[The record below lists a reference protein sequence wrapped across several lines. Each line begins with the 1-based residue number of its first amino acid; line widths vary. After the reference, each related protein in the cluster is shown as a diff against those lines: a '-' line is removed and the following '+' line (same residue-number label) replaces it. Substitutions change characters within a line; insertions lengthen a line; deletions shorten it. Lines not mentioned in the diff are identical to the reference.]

1 MEQAIVACSTP
12 PGRGAISIVRI
23 SGKEVKSIIYG
34 LFSQK
39 FDHGTSKVAETSLSE
54 GFIEKCLISCF
65 EGPASYTGE
74 DVAEISCHGNPLIVR
89 ALIQKCIELGARDA
103 KPGEFTQRA
112 FLNNKIDLAQSE
124 AVIDLINASSGA
136 AMVAASKSVSGNF
149 GESVDKI
156 LENLRKIRILVE
168 SSIDFSDQDTNIDFM
183 QINSLFNDF
192 RCLLE
197 DFDARIEEGIRIMS
211 EHRVVVAGPPNVGK
225 SSIMNILS
233 GEEASIVAE
242 IKGTTRDPI
251 YKKIQIKDLQVDIY
265 DTAGINEETKDEIE
279 KLGID
284 KSRSLIEGADL
295 ILEVVDSEN
304 RDFSLKKDEN
314 ILKVFNKSDIS
325 GPPKGF
331 DGVVVSALKKRNI
344 GALEEKIYELLSGGV
359 TDALFSARERHR
371 NLVKKAFL
379 EIDSCPG
386 PIDMKN
392 VDIAAEHLKLA
403 DILLG
408 DIKSPMSAD
417 DFLGEIFSAFCIGK

>member
-12 PGRGAISIVRI
+12 QGRGAISVVRI

-34 LFSQK
+34 LFSLK

-54 GFIEKCLISCF
+54 GFNEKCLISCF

-89 ALIQKCIELGARDA
+89 ALIQKCIELGARNA
-103 KPGEFTQRA
+103 NPGEFTQRS

-149 GESVDKI
+149 GDNVDKI
-156 LENLRKIRILVE
+156 LKNLRRIRILVE

-192 RCLLE
+192 RCLLGE
-197 DFDARIEEGIRIMS
+197 FDARIEEGIRIMS

-233 GEEASIVAE
+233 GEEASIVTE

-284 KSRSLIEGADL
+284 KSRALIEGADL
-295 ILEVVDSEN
+295 ILEVVDLEN

-314 ILKVFNKSDIS
+314 ILKVFNKSDIYD
-325 GPPKGF
+325 PPKGF
-331 DGVVVSALKKRNI
+331 DGVVVSALEKRNI
-344 GALEEKIYELLSGGV
+344 VALEEKIYELLSGDGP
-359 TDALFSARERHR
+359 DALFSARERHR

-403 DILLG
+403 DMFLG

-417 DFLGEIFSAFCIGK
+417 DFLGEIFSTFCIGK

>member
-1 MEQAIVACSTP
+1 LDQAIVACSTP
-12 PGRGAISIVRI
+12 PGRGAISVVRI
-23 SGKEVKSIIYG
+23 SGKEAKSIINN
-34 LFSQK
+34 LFSLE
-39 FDHGTSKVAETSLSE
+39 FDHGTSKVAETNLSE
-54 GFIEKCLISCF
+54 GFNEKCLISCF
-65 EGPASYTGE
+65 EGPSSYTGE

-89 ALIQKCIELGARDA
+89 ALIQKCIELGARNA
-103 KPGEFTQRA
+103 NPGEFTQRA

-124 AVIDLINASSGA
+124 AVIDLINASSSA

-149 GESVDKI
+149 GENVDKI
-156 LENLRKIRILVE
+156 LESLRKVRILVE

-183 QINSLFNDF
+183 QINALFKDF

-197 DFDARIEEGIRIMS
+197 DFDEKIEEGIRIMS

-233 GEEASIVAE
+233 GEEASIVTE

-265 DTAGINEETKDEIE
+265 DTAGINDETVDEIE

-295 ILEVVDSEN
+295 ILEVIDAEN
-304 RDFSLKKDEN
+304 RDFSLKKNGN

-325 GPPKGF
+325 SPPKEFEGI
-331 DGVVVSALKKRNI
+331 VVSALEKKNI
-344 GALEEKIYELLSGGV
+344 SALEEKIYELLSSGGS
-359 TDALFSARERHR
+359 DALFSARERHR
-371 NLVKKAFL
+371 NLVKKAFM
-379 EIDSCPG
+379 EIDSCPD
-386 PIDMKN
+386 PIDVKN

-403 DILLG
+403 DMFLG

>member
-1 MEQAIVACSTP
+1 MDQAIVACSTP
-12 PGRGAISIVRI
+12 PGRGAISVVRI
-23 SGKEVKSIIYG
+23 SGKEVKNIIND
-34 LFSQK
+34 LFSLE
-39 FDHGTSKVAETSLSE
+39 FDHGTSKVAETNLSE
-54 GFIEKCLISCF
+54 GFNEKCLISCF
-65 EGPASYTGE
+65 ESPSSYTGE

-89 ALIQKCIELGARDA
+89 ALIQKCIELGARNA
-103 KPGEFTQRA
+103 NPGEFTQRA

-124 AVIDLINASSGA
+124 AVIDLINASSSA

-149 GESVDKI
+149 GENVDKI
-156 LENLRKIRILVE
+156 LESLRKIRILVE

-183 QINSLFNDF
+183 QINALFKDF
-192 RCLLE
+192 RRLLE
-197 DFDARIEEGIRIMS
+197 DFDENIEAGIRIMS

-233 GEEASIVAE
+233 GEEASIVTE

-265 DTAGINEETKDEIE
+265 DTAGINDETVDEIE

-284 KSRSLIEGADL
+284 KSRSLIKGADL

-304 RDFSLKKDEN
+304 RDFSLKKNGN

-325 GPPKGF
+325 SPPKGF
-331 DGVVVSALKKRNI
+331 EGVVVSALEKKNI
-344 GALEEKIYELLSGGV
+344 SALEEKIYELLSSDGS
-359 TDALFSARERHR
+359 DALFSARERHR
-371 NLVKKAFL
+371 NLVKKAFM
-379 EIDSCPG
+379 EIDSCPD
-386 PIDMKN
+386 PIDVKN

-403 DILLG
+403 DIFLG

>member
-1 MEQAIVACSTP
+1 MDQAIVACSTP
-12 PGRGAISIVRI
+12 PGRGAISVVRI
-23 SGKEVKSIIYG
+23 SGKEVKSIIND
-34 LFSQK
+34 LFSLE
-39 FDHGTSKVAETSLSE
+39 FDHGTSKVAETNLSE
-54 GFIEKCLISCF
+54 GFNEKCLISCF
-65 EGPASYTGE
+65 ESPSSYTGE

-89 ALIQKCIELGARDA
+89 ALIQKCIELGARNA
-103 KPGEFTQRA
+103 NPGEFTQRA

-124 AVIDLINASSGA
+124 AVIDLINASSSA

-149 GESVDKI
+149 GENVDKI
-156 LENLRKIRILVE
+156 LESLRKIRILVE

-183 QINSLFNDF
+183 QINALFKDF
-192 RCLLE
+192 RSLLE
-197 DFDARIEEGIRIMS
+197 VFDEKIEEGIRIMS

-233 GEEASIVAE
+233 GEEASIVTE

-265 DTAGINEETKDEIE
+265 DTAGINDETVDEIE

-295 ILEVVDSEN
+295 ILEVVDAEN
-304 RDFSLKKDEN
+304 RDFSLKKNGN

-325 GPPKGF
+325 SPPIGF
-331 DGVVVSALKKRNI
+331 EGIVVSALEKKNI
-344 GALEEKIYELLSGGV
+344 SALEEKIYELLSSDGS
-359 TDALFSARERHR
+359 DALFSARERHR
-371 NLVKKAFL
+371 NLVKKAFM
-379 EIDSCPG
+379 EIDSCPD
-386 PIDMKN
+386 PIDVKN

-403 DILLG
+403 DIFLG

>member
-1 MEQAIVACSTP
+1 MDQAIVACSTP
-12 PGRGAISIVRI
+12 PGRGAISVVRI
-23 SGKEVKSIIYG
+23 SGKEAKSIINN
-34 LFSQK
+34 LFSLE
-39 FDHGTSKVAETSLSE
+39 FDHGTSKVAETNLSE
-54 GFIEKCLISCF
+54 GFNEKCLISCF
-65 EGPASYTGE
+65 EGPSSYTGE

-89 ALIQKCIELGARDA
+89 ALIQKCIELGARNA
-103 KPGEFTQRA
+103 NPGEFTQRA

-124 AVIDLINASSGA
+124 AVIDLINASSSA

-149 GESVDKI
+149 GENVDKI
-156 LENLRKIRILVE
+156 LKSLRKIRILVE
-168 SSIDFSDQDTNIDFM
+168 STIDFSDQDTNIDFM
-183 QINSLFNDF
+183 QINALFKDF

-197 DFDARIEEGIRIMS
+197 DFDEKIEEGIRIMS

-233 GEEASIVAE
+233 GEEASIVTE

-265 DTAGINEETKDEIE
+265 DTAGINDETVDEIE

-295 ILEVVDSEN
+295 ILEVIDAEN
-304 RDFSLKKDEN
+304 RDFSLKKNEN

-325 GPPKGF
+325 SPPKGF
-331 DGVVVSALKKRNI
+331 GGIVVSALEKKNI
-344 GALEEKIYELLSGGV
+344 SALEEKIYELLSSDGS
-359 TDALFSARERHR
+359 DALFSARERHR
-371 NLVKKAFL
+371 NLVKKAFM
-379 EIDSCPG
+379 EIDSCPS
-386 PIDMKN
+386 PIDVKN

-403 DILLG
+403 DIFLG

>member
-1 MEQAIVACSTP
+1 MDQAIVACSTP
-12 PGRGAISIVRI
+12 PGRGAISVVRI
-23 SGKEVKSIIYG
+23 SGKEAKSIINN
-34 LFSQK
+34 LFSLE
-39 FDHGTSKVAETSLSE
+39 FDHGTSKVAETNLSE
-54 GFIEKCLISCF
+54 GFNEKCLISCF
-65 EGPASYTGE
+65 EGPSSYTGE

-89 ALIQKCIELGARDA
+89 ALIQKCIELGARNA
-103 KPGEFTQRA
+103 NPGEFTQRA

-124 AVIDLINASSGA
+124 AVIDLINASSSA

-149 GESVDKI
+149 GENVDKI
-156 LENLRKIRILVE
+156 LESLRKVRILVE

-183 QINSLFNDF
+183 QINALFKDF

-197 DFDARIEEGIRIMS
+197 DFDEKIEEGIRIMS

-233 GEEASIVAE
+233 GEEASIVTE

-265 DTAGINEETKDEIE
+265 DTAGINDETVDEIE

-295 ILEVVDSEN
+295 ILEVIDAEN
-304 RDFSLKKDEN
+304 RDFSLKKNGN

-325 GPPKGF
+325 SPPKEFEGI
-331 DGVVVSALKKRNI
+331 VVSALEKKHI
-344 GALEEKIYELLSGGV
+344 SALEEKIYELLSSDGS
-359 TDALFSARERHR
+359 DALFSARERHR
-371 NLVKKAFL
+371 NLVKKAFM
-379 EIDSCPG
+379 EIDSCPD
-386 PIDMKN
+386 PIDVKN

-403 DILLG
+403 DMFLG

>member
-1 MEQAIVACSTP
+1 MDQAIVACSTP
-12 PGRGAISIVRI
+12 PGRGAISVVRI
-23 SGKEVKSIIYG
+23 SGKEAKSIINN
-34 LFSQK
+34 LFSLQ
-39 FDHGTSKVAETSLSE
+39 FDHGTSKVAETNLSE
-54 GFIEKCLISCF
+54 GFNEKCLISCF
-65 EGPASYTGE
+65 EGPSSYTGE

-89 ALIQKCIELGARDA
+89 ALVQKCIKLGARNA
-103 KPGEFTQRA
+103 NPGEFTQRA

-124 AVIDLINASSGA
+124 AVIDLINASSSA

-149 GESVDKI
+149 GENVDKI
-156 LENLRKIRILVE
+156 LESLRKIRILVE

-183 QINSLFNDF
+183 QINALFKDF
-192 RCLLE
+192 IRLLE
-197 DFDARIEEGIRIMS
+197 DFDEKIEEGIRIMS

-233 GEEASIVAE
+233 GEEASIVTE

-265 DTAGINEETKDEIE
+265 DTAGINDETMDEIE

-295 ILEVVDSEN
+295 ILEVVDAEN
-304 RDFSLKKDEN
+304 RDFSLKKNGN

-325 GPPKGF
+325 SPPKGF
-331 DGVVVSALKKRNI
+331 EGIVISALEKKNI
-344 GALEEKIYELLSGGV
+344 SALEEKIYELLSSGGS
-359 TDALFSARERHR
+359 DAFFSARERHR
-371 NLVKKAFL
+371 NLVKKAFI
-379 EIDSCPG
+379 EIDSCPD
-386 PIDMKN
+386 PIDVKN

-403 DILLG
+403 DIFLG

>member
-89 ALIQKCIELGARDA
+89 ALIQKCIELGARNA
-103 KPGEFTQRA
+103 NPGEFTQRA

-136 AMVAASKSVSGNF
+136 AMVAASKSISGNF

-168 SSIDFSDQDTNIDFM
+168 SSIDFSDQDTNIDYM
-183 QINSLFNDF
+183 QINRLFKDF
-192 RCLLE
+192 ISILE

-211 EHRVVVAGPPNVGK
+211 EHRVVVLG
-225 SSIMNILS
+225 LQTW
-233 GEEASIVAE
+233 AS
-242 IKGTTRDPI
+242 
-251 YKKIQIKDLQVDIY
+251 L
-265 DTAGINEETKDEIE
+265 
-279 KLGID
+279 
-284 KSRSLIEGADL
+284 
-295 ILEVVDSEN
+295 
-304 RDFSLKKDEN
+304 
-314 ILKVFNKSDIS
+314 
-325 GPPKGF
+325 
-331 DGVVVSALKKRNI
+331 AL
-344 GALEEKIYELLSGGV
+344 
-359 TDALFSARERHR
+359 
-371 NLVKKAFL
+371 
-379 EIDSCPG
+379 
-386 PIDMKN
+386 
-392 VDIAAEHLKLA
+392 
-403 DILLG
+403 
-408 DIKSPMSAD
+408 
-417 DFLGEIFSAFCIGK
+417 

>member
-1 MEQAIVACSTP
+1 MDQAIVACSTP
-12 PGRGAISIVRI
+12 PGRGAISVVRI
-23 SGKEVKSIIYG
+23 SGKEAKNIINN
-34 LFSQK
+34 LFSLE

-54 GFIEKCLISCF
+54 GFNEKCLISCF
-65 EGPASYTGE
+65 KGPSSYTGE

-89 ALIQKCIELGARDA
+89 ALIQKCIELGARNA
-103 KPGEFTQRA
+103 NPGEFTQRA

-124 AVIDLINASSGA
+124 AVIDLINASSSA

-156 LENLRKIRILVE
+156 LESLRKIRILVE

-183 QINSLFNDF
+183 QINALFKDF
-192 RCLLE
+192 RRLLE
-197 DFDARIEEGIRIMS
+197 GFDEKIEEGIRIMS

-233 GEEASIVAE
+233 GEEASIVTE

-265 DTAGINEETKDEIE
+265 DTAGINDETVDEIE

-284 KSRSLIEGADL
+284 KSRSLIERADL
-295 ILEVVDSEN
+295 ILEVIDAEN
-304 RDFSLKKDEN
+304 RDFSLKKNGN

-325 GPPKGF
+325 SPPKGF
-331 DGVVVSALKKRNI
+331 EGIVVSALEKKNI
-344 GALEEKIYELLSGGV
+344 SALEEKIYKLLSSGGS
-359 TDALFSARERHR
+359 DALFSARERHR
-371 NLVKKAFL
+371 NLVKKAFV
-379 EIDSCPG
+379 EIDSCPD
-386 PIDMKN
+386 PIDVEN
-392 VDIAAEHLKLA
+392 VDIAAENLKLA
-403 DILLG
+403 DIFLG

>member
-1 MEQAIVACSTP
+1 MDQAIVACSTP
-12 PGRGAISIVRI
+12 PGRGAISVVRI
-23 SGKEVKSIIYG
+23 SGKEAKSIVNS
-34 LFSQK
+34 LFSLE
-39 FDHGTSKVAETSLSE
+39 FDHGTSKVAETNVSE
-54 GFIEKCLISCF
+54 GFNEKCLISCF
-65 EGPASYTGE
+65 EGPSSYTGE

-89 ALIQKCIELGARDA
+89 ALIQKCIELGARNA
-103 KPGEFTQRA
+103 NPGEFTQRA

-124 AVIDLINASSGA
+124 AVIDLINASSSA

-149 GESVDKI
+149 GENVDKI
-156 LENLRKIRILVE
+156 LESLRKIRILVE

-183 QINSLFNDF
+183 QINALFKDF
-192 RCLLE
+192 ISLLE
-197 DFDARIEEGIRIMS
+197 DFDEKIEEGIRIMS

-233 GEEASIVAE
+233 GEEASIVTE

-265 DTAGINEETKDEIE
+265 DTAGINDETMDEIE

-295 ILEVVDSEN
+295 ILEVVDAEN
-304 RDFSLKKDEN
+304 KDFCLKKNGN

-325 GPPKGF
+325 SPPKGF
-331 DGVVVSALKKRNI
+331 EGIVVSALEKKNI
-344 GALEEKIYELLSGGV
+344 SALEEKIYELLSNRDS
-359 TDALFSARERHR
+359 DALFSARERHR
-371 NLVKKAFL
+371 NLVKKAFI
-379 EIDSCPG
+379 EIDSCPD
-386 PIDMKN
+386 PIVVKN

-403 DILLG
+403 DIFLG

>member
-1 MEQAIVACSTP
+1 LDQAIVACSTP
-12 PGRGAISIVRI
+12 PGRGAISVVRI
-23 SGKEVKSIIYG
+23 SGKEAKNIINN
-34 LFSQK
+34 LFSLE

-54 GFIEKCLISCF
+54 GFNEKCLISCF
-65 EGPASYTGE
+65 EGPSSYTGE

-89 ALIQKCIELGARDA
+89 ALIQKCIELGARNA
-103 KPGEFTQRA
+103 NPGEFTQRA

-124 AVIDLINASSGA
+124 AVIDLINASSSA

-149 GESVDKI
+149 GENVDKI
-156 LENLRKIRILVE
+156 LESLRKIRILVE

-183 QINSLFNDF
+183 QINALFKDF

-197 DFDARIEEGIRIMS
+197 DFDEKIEEGIRIMS

-233 GEEASIVAE
+233 GEEASIVTE

-265 DTAGINEETKDEIE
+265 DTAGINDETVDEIE

-284 KSRSLIEGADL
+284 KSRSLIERADL
-295 ILEVVDSEN
+295 ILEVIDAEN
-304 RDFSLKKDEN
+304 RDFSLKKNGN

-325 GPPKGF
+325 SPPEGF
-331 DGVVVSALKKRNI
+331 EGIVVSALEKKNI
-344 GALEEKIYELLSGGV
+344 SALEEKIYKFLSSGGS
-359 TDALFSARERHR
+359 DALFSARERHR
-371 NLVKKAFL
+371 NLVKKAFV
-379 EIDSCPG
+379 EIDSCPD
-386 PIDMKN
+386 PIDVEN

-403 DILLG
+403 DIFLG

>member
-1 MEQAIVACSTP
+1 MDQAIVACSTP
-12 PGRGAISIVRI
+12 PGRGAISVVRI
-23 SGKEVKSIIYG
+23 SGKEAKSIINN
-34 LFSQK
+34 LFSLE
-39 FDHGTSKVAETSLSE
+39 FDHGTSKVAETNLSE
-54 GFIEKCLISCF
+54 GFNEKCLISCF
-65 EGPASYTGE
+65 EGPSSYTGE

-89 ALIQKCIELGARDA
+89 ALIQKCIELGARNA
-103 KPGEFTQRA
+103 NPGEFTQRA

-124 AVIDLINASSGA
+124 AVIDLINASSSA

-149 GESVDKI
+149 GENVDKI
-156 LENLRKIRILVE
+156 LESLRKVRILVE

-183 QINSLFNDF
+183 QINALFKDF

-197 DFDARIEEGIRIMS
+197 DFDEKIEEGIRIMS

-233 GEEASIVAE
+233 GEEASIVTE

-265 DTAGINEETKDEIE
+265 DTAGINDETVDEIE

-295 ILEVVDSEN
+295 ILEVIDAEN
-304 RDFSLKKDEN
+304 RDFSLKKNGN

-325 GPPKGF
+325 SPPKEFEGI
-331 DGVVVSALKKRNI
+331 VVSALEKKNI
-344 GALEEKIYELLSGGV
+344 SALEEKIYELLSSDGS
-359 TDALFSARERHR
+359 DALFSARERHR
-371 NLVKKAFL
+371 NLVKKAFM
-379 EIDSCPG
+379 EIDSCPD
-386 PIDMKN
+386 PIDVKN

-403 DILLG
+403 DMFLG

>member
-12 PGRGAISIVRI
+12 QGRGAISVVRI
-23 SGKEVKSIIYG
+23 SGKEAKSIINN
-34 LFSQK
+34 LFSLE

-54 GFIEKCLISCF
+54 GFNEKCLISCF
-65 EGPASYTGE
+65 ESPSSYTGE

-89 ALIQKCIELGARDA
+89 ALIQKCIELGARNA
-103 KPGEFTQRA
+103 NPGEFTQRA

-124 AVIDLINASSGA
+124 AVIDLINASSSA
-136 AMVAASKSVSGNF
+136 AMVAASRSVSGNF
-149 GESVDKI
+149 GKNVDKI
-156 LENLRKIRILVE
+156 LESLRKIRILVE

-183 QINSLFNDF
+183 QINALFKDF
-192 RCLLE
+192 RRLLE
-197 DFDARIEEGIRIMS
+197 DFDEKIEEGIRIMS

-233 GEEASIVAE
+233 GEEASIVTE

-265 DTAGINEETKDEIE
+265 DTAGINDETVDEIE

-295 ILEVVDSEN
+295 ILEVIDAEN
-304 RDFSLKKDEN
+304 RDFTFKKNGN

-325 GPPKGF
+325 SPPKGF
-331 DGVVVSALKKRNI
+331 EGIVVSALEKKNI
-344 GALEEKIYELLSGGV
+344 SALEEKIYGLLSSGGS
-359 TDALFSARERHR
+359 DALFSARERHR
-371 NLVKKAFL
+371 NLVKKAFM
-379 EIDSCPG
+379 EIDSCPD
-386 PIDMKN
+386 PIDVKN

-403 DILLG
+403 DIFLG

>member
-295 ILEVVDSEN
+295 ILEIIDSEN

-344 GALEEKIYELLSGGV
+344 GALEEKIYELLSGDV

-379 EIDSCPG
+379 EIDSCPS

-392 VDIAAEHLKLA
+392 VDVAAEHLKLA

>member
-1 MEQAIVACSTP
+1 LDQAIVACSTP
-12 PGRGAISIVRI
+12 PGRGAISVVRI
-23 SGKEVKSIIYG
+23 SGKEAKSIINN
-34 LFSQK
+34 LFSLQ
-39 FDHGTSKVAETSLSE
+39 FDHGTSKVAETNLSE
-54 GFIEKCLISCF
+54 GFNEKCLISCF
-65 EGPASYTGE
+65 EGPSSYTGE

-89 ALIQKCIELGARDA
+89 ALVQKCIKLGARNA
-103 KPGEFTQRA
+103 NPGEFTQRA

-124 AVIDLINASSGA
+124 AVIDLINASSSA

-149 GESVDKI
+149 GENVDKI
-156 LENLRKIRILVE
+156 LESLRKIRILVE

-183 QINSLFNDF
+183 QINALFKDF
-192 RCLLE
+192 IRLLE
-197 DFDARIEEGIRIMS
+197 DFDEKIEEGIRIMS

-233 GEEASIVAE
+233 GEEASIVTE

-265 DTAGINEETKDEIE
+265 DTAGINDETMDEIE

-295 ILEVVDSEN
+295 ILEVVDAEN
-304 RDFSLKKDEN
+304 RDFSLKKNGN

-325 GPPKGF
+325 SPPKGF
-331 DGVVVSALKKRNI
+331 EGIVISALEKKNI
-344 GALEEKIYELLSGGV
+344 SALEEKIYELLSSGGS
-359 TDALFSARERHR
+359 DAFFSARERHR
-371 NLVKKAFL
+371 NLVKKAFI
-379 EIDSCPG
+379 EIDSCPD
-386 PIDMKN
+386 PIDVKN

-403 DILLG
+403 DIFLG

>member
-1 MEQAIVACSTP
+1 MDQAIVACSTP
-12 PGRGAISIVRI
+12 PGRGAISVVRI
-23 SGKEVKSIIYG
+23 SGKEAKSIVNS
-34 LFSQK
+34 LFSLE
-39 FDHGTSKVAETSLSE
+39 FDHGTSKVAETNVSE
-54 GFIEKCLISCF
+54 GFNEKCLISCF
-65 EGPASYTGE
+65 EGPSSYTGE

-89 ALIQKCIELGARDA
+89 ALIQKCIELGARNA
-103 KPGEFTQRA
+103 NPGEFTQRA

-124 AVIDLINASSGA
+124 AVIDLINASSSA

-149 GESVDKI
+149 GENVDKI
-156 LENLRKIRILVE
+156 LESLRKIRILVE

-183 QINSLFNDF
+183 QINALFKDF
-192 RCLLE
+192 ISILK
-197 DFDARIEEGIRIMS
+197 DFDEKIEEGIRIMS

-233 GEEASIVAE
+233 GEEASIVTE

-265 DTAGINEETKDEIE
+265 DTAGINDETVDEIE

-295 ILEVVDSEN
+295 ILEVVDAEN
-304 RDFSLKKDEN
+304 KDFCLKKNGN

-325 GPPKGF
+325 SPPKGF
-331 DGVVVSALKKRNI
+331 EGIVVSALEKKNI
-344 GALEEKIYELLSGGV
+344 SALEEKIYELLSNGDS
-359 TDALFSARERHR
+359 DALFSARERHR

-386 PIDMKN
+386 PIDVKN

-403 DILLG
+403 DIFLG

-417 DFLGEIFSAFCIGK
+417 DFLGEIFSSFCIGK

>member
-1 MEQAIVACSTP
+1 MDQAIVACSTP
-12 PGRGAISIVRI
+12 PGRGAISVVRI
-23 SGKEVKSIIYG
+23 SGKEAKSIINN
-34 LFSQK
+34 LFSLE
-39 FDHGTSKVAETSLSE
+39 FDHGTSKVAETNLSE
-54 GFIEKCLISCF
+54 GFNEKCLISCF
-65 EGPASYTGE
+65 ESPSSYTGE

-89 ALIQKCIELGARDA
+89 ALIQKCIELGARNA
-103 KPGEFTQRA
+103 NPGEFTQRA

-124 AVIDLINASSGA
+124 AVIDLINASSSA

-149 GESVDKI
+149 GENVDKI
-156 LENLRKIRILVE
+156 LESLRKIRILVE

-183 QINSLFNDF
+183 QINALFKDF
-192 RCLLE
+192 RRLLE
-197 DFDARIEEGIRIMS
+197 DFDKKIEEGIRIMS

-233 GEEASIVAE
+233 GEEASIVTE

-265 DTAGINEETKDEIE
+265 DTAGINDETVDEIE

-295 ILEVVDSEN
+295 ILEVVDAEN
-304 RDFSLKKDEN
+304 RDFSLKKNGN

-325 GPPKGF
+325 SPPKGF
-331 DGVVVSALKKRNI
+331 EGIVVSALEKKNI
-344 GALEEKIYELLSGGV
+344 SALEEKIYKLLSSDGS
-359 TDALFSARERHR
+359 DALFSARERHR
-371 NLVKKAFL
+371 NLVKKAFM
-379 EIDSCPG
+379 EIDSCPD
-386 PIDMKN
+386 PIDVKN

-403 DILLG
+403 DIFLG

-417 DFLGEIFSAFCIGK
+417 DFLGEIFSSFCIGK

>member
-1 MEQAIVACSTP
+1 MDQAIVACSTP
-12 PGRGAISIVRI
+12 PGRGAISVVRI
-23 SGKEVKSIIYG
+23 SGKEVKSIIND
-34 LFSQK
+34 LFSLE
-39 FDHGTSKVAETSLSE
+39 FDHGTSKVAETNLSE
-54 GFIEKCLISCF
+54 GFNEKCLISCF
-65 EGPASYTGE
+65 ESPSSYTGE

-89 ALIQKCIELGARDA
+89 ALIQKCIELGARNA
-103 KPGEFTQRA
+103 NPGEFTQRA

-124 AVIDLINASSGA
+124 AVIDLINASSSA

-149 GESVDKI
+149 GENVDKI
-156 LENLRKIRILVE
+156 LEDLRKVRILVE

-183 QINSLFNDF
+183 QINALFTDF
-192 RCLLE
+192 RRLLE
-197 DFDARIEEGIRIMS
+197 DFDEKIEEGIRIMS

-233 GEEASIVAE
+233 GEEASIVTE

-265 DTAGINEETKDEIE
+265 DTAGINDETVDEIE

-295 ILEVVDSEN
+295 ILEVVDAEN
-304 RDFSLKKDEN
+304 KDFCLKKNGN

-325 GPPKGF
+325 SPPKGF
-331 DGVVVSALKKRNI
+331 EGIVVSALEKKNI
-344 GALEEKIYELLSGGV
+344 SALEEKIYELLSSDGS
-359 TDALFSARERHR
+359 DALFSARERHR
-371 NLVKKAFL
+371 NLVKKAFM
-379 EIDSCPG
+379 EIDSCPD
-386 PIDMKN
+386 PIDVKN

-403 DILLG
+403 DIFLG

>member
-1 MEQAIVACSTP
+1 MDQAIVACSTP
-12 PGRGAISIVRI
+12 PGRGAISVVRI
-23 SGKEVKSIIYG
+23 SGKEVKSIIND
-34 LFSQK
+34 LFSLE
-39 FDHGTSKVAETSLSE
+39 FDHGTSKVAETNLSE
-54 GFIEKCLISCF
+54 GFNEKCLISCF
-65 EGPASYTGE
+65 ESPSSYTGE

-89 ALIQKCIELGARDA
+89 ALIQKCIELGARNA
-103 KPGEFTQRA
+103 NPGEFTQRA

-124 AVIDLINASSGA
+124 AVIDLINASSSA

-149 GESVDKI
+149 GENVDKI
-156 LENLRKIRILVE
+156 LESLRKIRILVE

-183 QINSLFNDF
+183 QINAIFKDF
-192 RCLLE
+192 RRLLE
-197 DFDARIEEGIRIMS
+197 DFDERIEEGIRIMS

-233 GEEASIVAE
+233 GEEASIVTE

-251 YKKIQIKDLQVDIY
+251 YKKIQIKDLRVDIY
-265 DTAGINEETKDEIE
+265 DTAGINDETKDEIE

-295 ILEVVDSEN
+295 ILEVVDGEN
-304 RDFSLKKDEN
+304 GDFSLNKNEN

-325 GPPKGF
+325 SPPEEF
-331 DGVVVSALKKRNI
+331 DGVVVSALEKRNI

-371 NLVKKAFL
+371 NLVKKAFM
-379 EIDSCPG
+379 EIDSCPD
-386 PIDMKN
+386 PIDVKN

-403 DILLG
+403 DIFLG